1 MARVNPTAAVTAG
14 IMFGLA
20 GGLVAGTYLLAPSLA
35 GSPIGGVSDKLAVAE
50 QEATVYEAQANSADS
65 YISDIAED
73 TVRGRLAD
81 KPVVLI
87 TTPDVNEEDYGH
99 IDWLSTIAGAPSVT
113 RITLTDTFLTQD
125 SAEPLKSL
133 AATTLP
139 AGIQLSEDNRS
150 VGTHMG
156 ELIGA
161 TLAESP
167 TNVVSAT
174 GSADAEPAEGEGE
187 TEGEAEGDGNQEASK
202 SPVRQEERDLVFGAL
217 REAGYIAYD
226 GELPTA
232 AAVVLVTGDSDGRD
246 DSFRVSQYVDF
257 ARALD
262 KSGLPTT
269 VAGRL
274 PSAGPDGLIGRLRTN
289 QEDALS
295 VSTVDSI
302 DRFYGRLATVLAT
315 VEQISGGSGSYGT
328 ANKTDA
334 VAPA

>member
-50 QEATVYEAQANSADS
+50 QEAQIYEAQANSADS

-73 TVRGRLAD
+73 TVRGRLTD
-81 KPVVLI
+81 KPVVLV
-87 TTPDVNEEDYGH
+87 TTPDVNEEDFGH

-113 RITLTDTFLTQD
+113 RVTLTDTFLTQD

-161 TLAESP
+161 TLSEAP
-167 TNVVSAT
+167 TNVASAT
-174 GSADAEPAEGEGE
+174 GSTDSEPAEGEG
-187 TEGEAEGDGNQEASK
+187 
-202 SPVRQEERDLVFGAL
+202 
-217 REAGYIAYD
+217 
-226 GELPTA
+226 
-232 AAVVLVTGDSDGRD
+232 
-246 DSFRVSQYVDF
+246 
-257 ARALD
+257 
-262 KSGLPTT
+262 
-269 VAGRL
+269 
-274 PSAGPDGLIGRLRTN
+274 
-289 QEDALS
+289 
-295 VSTVDSI
+295 
-302 DRFYGRLATVLAT
+302 
-315 VEQISGGSGSYGT
+315 
-328 ANKTDA
+328 
-334 VAPA
+334 

>member
-20 GGLVAGTYLLAPSLA
+20 GGLVAGTYLLAPSLS

-50 QEATVYEAQANSADS
+50 HDAAVYQAQAQSADS
-65 YISDIAED
+65 YIADIAED

-87 TTPDVNEEDYGH
+87 TTPSVNEEDFGH
-99 IDWLSTIAGAPSVT
+99 IDWLSKIGGAPSVT
-113 RITLTDTFLTQD
+113 RITLTDSFLTQD

-161 TLAESP
+161 TLSESP
-167 TNVVSAT
+167 TNVAAPSD
-174 GSADAEPAEGEGE
+174 SPSSEQSESPEDEGENE
-187 TEGEAEGDGNQEASK
+187 NQGGQKPST
-202 SPVRQEERDLVFGAL
+202 SPVGQDERNLVFGAL
-217 REAGYIAYD
+217 KEAGYLSYEGD
-226 GELPTA
+226 VPTA
-232 AAVVLVTGDSDGRD
+232 AAVVLVTGDSDGRE

-274 PSAGPDGLIGRLRTN
+274 PAAGPDGLIGKLRTN

-328 ANKTDA
+328 ADKTDA